1 MLYRRIAMLN
11 KLMYERT
18 AVADD
23 VCTSCL
29 VLVQQG
35 MSGFGKP
42 IFDAIQRV

>member
-29 VLVQQG
+29 VLVRQG
-35 MSGFGKP
+35 VSGFGKP

>member
-1 MLYRRIAMLN
+1 MLN